1 MKNYQSF
8 LQVSKKIDQCMHSVR
23 YLVQNV
29 LDELYELGKGI
40 SRTQL
45 EKQMQELTGI
55 KQSYFI
61 HTSTTKIRYERAM
74 MRFCDYLEEYGIK
87 RDKHLNEISKEKLER
102 IIDNY
107 FRWLVEQGFSTG
119 TIKIHISAMGKI
131 LAVLRPDLIE
141 FLSND
146 DRRIG
151 WWINGKASKKG
162 DSYVDPESI
171 RERLVE
177 EHRIIAEVQALAGF
191 RIREILKATINKERY
206 EITIHN
212 AKGGKTIKLYFK
224 YRKEKF
230 ERLVE
235 LIEKIDKNYEKK
247 LKDYYRDLKKACTS
261 TEQTYNASYGFR
273 YEYVQKR
280 VKELM
285 ANKEELRY
293 LLEKYNASKEIKNYV
308 DDENKIDKAID
319 FVIANELGHDRLKTS
334 RYYYI

>member
-1 MKNYQSF
+1 MYRLRQLIK
-8 LQVSKKIDQCMHSVR
+8 
-23 YLVQNV
+23 NV
-29 LDELYELGKGI
+29 LDDLYDLGKGI

-61 HTSTTKIRYERAM
+61 HSSTTKVRYERAM
-74 MRFCDYLEEYGIK
+74 MRFCDYLEEYNIK
-87 RDKHLNEISKEKLER
+87 RDKHLNKISKEKLEQ

-107 FRWLVEQGFSTG
+107 FKWLVEQGFSTG
-119 TIKIHISAMGKI
+119 TIKIHIAAMGKI
-131 LAVLRPDLIE
+131 LAVLRPDIID

-162 DSYVDPESI
+162 DSYADPEKI
-171 RERLVE
+171 REKLKE
-177 EHRIIAEVQALAGF
+177 GHRIIAEAQALAGF

-206 EITIHN
+206 EITIHE

-235 LIEKIDKNYEKK
+235 LLEKIDKNYEKN
-247 LKDYYRDLKKACTS
+247 LKDYYKDLKKACIL
-261 TEQTYNASYGFR
+261 TEQPYNASYAFR
-273 YEYVQKR
+273 YEYVQNR
-280 VKELM
+280 VKELTQ
-285 ANKEELRY
+285 NKEELKY
-293 LLEKYNASKEIKNYV
+293 LLEKYNASKDMKSYI
-308 DDENKIDKAID
+308 DDENKIDNAID
-319 FVIANELGHDRLKTS
+319 FIIACELGHNKLKTS